1 VRNGLKGGNIMKKQL
16 TRIALATLGLALSF
30 TLSCSSDNN
39 NNNKGKDANLS
50 SKGYDPPGNCPNAT
64 IDSNSVTCGG
74 ETYETVVIG
83 SQIWFKRNLNYAVE
97 GSKCYGEDG
106 QVEILDSSY
115 YLSYATLAFSKI
127 QANCDKYGRLY
138 NWQTAKIVCPS
149 GWRLPNNADWDKLY
163 RFVDG
168 TSGTESPYESFTADN
183 DLKAKEDWDGKDTY
197 GFAALPGGYGYSDG
211 LFNDVG
217 IYGIWWS
224 ASESTYN
231 SAYHRD
237 IHDFYEGA
245 SWGISDKS
253 DLFNVRCLQDIPKE
267 P

>member
-1 VRNGLKGGNIMKKQL
+1 MRTQFTG
-16 TRIALATLGLALSF
+16 IALRAIFGLALALTF
-30 TLSCSSDNN
+30 SCSSDNS
-39 NNNKGKDANLS
+39 KDDTGKSRNAF
-50 SKGYDPPGNCPNAT
+50 SKGYNVPGDCSDAVT
-64 IDSNSVTCGG
+64 GKGAVTCGG

-106 QVEILDSSY
+106 QVEILDNSY
-115 YLSYATLAFSKI
+115 YLSYATLAFSEI

-138 NWQTAKIVCPS
+138 DWSTAKIVCPS

-168 TSGTESPYESFTADN
+168 TGGTESPYGSLTADN
-183 DLKAKEDWDGKDTY
+183 DLKAKEDWEGDDTH
-197 GFAALPGGYGYSDG
+197 GFAALPGGYGYYDG

-224 ASESTYN
+224 ASERSYN
-231 SAYHRD
+231 RAYHRD
-237 IHDFYEGA
+237 IDSDYEGA
-245 SWGISDKS
+245 SWGISNKS
-253 DLFNVRCLQDIPKE
+253 DLFSVRCLQDVPKQNYD
-267 P
+267 